1 MPGEMHHDDLAVRSG
16 KAGNRHVLALWEACP
31 KGDDG
36 IPSYVDF
43 NLNSVGALRE
53 SCLVVEPDG
62 AGDWYYVFYGA
73 DLARNAKIDMTGRRL
88 SELDGG
94 AAEAIRSAYQSA
106 TTERRPLLLTHGAM
120 YSQAV
125 HTWERMILPVR
136 GPNGVMLLTLA
147 LPLVLRQ
154 DLLEAILRSGPV
166 PMASGAPV
174 FDADGHLVDITILLA
189 NQSAGQLFEREFCP
203 SRTIRISELV
213 DNLAEIDLL
222 DFCSLVFLHGTPSR
236 LEAKCRIGGRE
247 SDYEIG
253 ISRFDGGLT
262 LTFADLGEL
271 RRAYNALERQQA
283 ELVAANRTLER
294 QKAELAALAE
304 EMRTARKALDE
315 EIAQRNALESEL
327 RRLASVDDLTGTMN
341 RRAFLEIVHREVAR
355 SDRYGNP
362 VAIAILDLD
371 RFKAI
376 NDTYGHGVGDEV
388 LREAAGILAA
398 TTRVGIDE
406 IGRLG
411 GEEFGVLLPETTL
424 EGGRMAAERMRAAL
438 SEMAIEV
445 DGEAIPVQASF
456 GVAVWEPGYGT
467 VEAWM
472 GAADMALYQ
481 AKEHGR
487 NRVEVARAADAAVEA
502 SGRAA

>member
-1 MPGEMHHDDLAVRSG
+1 MPGEIHHDDLAARTG
-16 KAGNRHVLALWEACP
+16 KAGNRHILALWESCP

-36 IPSYVDF
+36 VPSYVDF

-62 AGDWYYVFYGA
+62 DGDWYYVFYGA
-73 DLARNAKIDMTGRRL
+73 DLARNAKIDMTGRLL

-94 AAEAIRSAYQSA
+94 GAEAIRTAYARA
-106 TTERRPLLLTHGAM
+106 TAELRPLLLTHGAM

-136 GPNGVMLLTLA
+136 GPKGILLVSQA

-166 PMASGAPV
+166 PMFSGTPN
-174 FDADGHLVDITILLA
+174 FDGEGRLADITILLA

-203 SRTIRISELV
+203 SRTVRISELV
-213 DNLAEIDLL
+213 DNLTEIDLL
-222 DFCSLVFLHGTPSR
+222 DFCNLVFVHGTPSR

-262 LTFADLGEL
+262 LTFSDLGEL
-271 RRAYNALERQQA
+271 RRAYNVLERQQA

-304 EMRTARKALDE
+304 EMHTARKALDE

-388 LREAAGILAA
+388 LRAAAGVLAS
-398 TTRVGIDE
+398 TSRVGIDE

-424 EGGRMAAERMRAAL
+424 EGGKMAAERMRAAL
-438 SEMAIEV
+438 AEMDIEV
-445 DGEAIPVQASF
+445 EGQPIPVQASF
-456 GVAVWEPGYGT
+456 GVAVWEPSYGT

-472 GAADMALYQ
+472 GAADIALYR
-481 AKEHGR
+481 AKERGR
-487 NRVEVARAADAAVEA
+487 NRVETTVPEDAPTA

>member
-1 MPGEMHHDDLAVRSG
+1 MPGEIHHDDLAARTG
-16 KAGNRHVLALWEACP
+16 KAGNRHILALWEACP
-31 KGDDG
+31 KSDGG

-62 AGDWYYVFYGA
+62 EADWYYVFYGA

-94 AAEAIRSAYQSA
+94 AAEALRAAYA
-106 TTERRPLLLTHGAM
+106 RAMTELRPLLLTHGAM
-120 YSQAV
+120 FSQSV
-125 HTWERMILPVR
+125 HTWERVILPVR
-136 GPNGVMLLTLA
+136 GPKGVMLVSQA
-147 LPLVLRQ
+147 LPLLLRQ

-166 PMASGAPV
+166 PMFSGAPV
-174 FDADGHLVDITILLA
+174 FGPDGGLADITILLA

-203 SRTIRISELV
+203 SRSVRISELV
-213 DNLAEIDLL
+213 GNLAEMDLL
-222 DFCSLVFLHGTPSR
+222 DFCNLVLVHGTPSR
-236 LEAKCRIGGRE
+236 LEAKCRIGERE

-283 ELVAANRTLER
+283 ELVAVNRTLER

-304 EMRTARKALDE
+304 EMQTARKALDE

-388 LREAAGILAA
+388 LREAAGILAS

-424 EGGRMAAERMRAAL
+424 DGGRMAAERMRAAL
-438 SEMAIEV
+438 AEMAIEV
-445 DGEAIPVQASF
+445 DGRPVPVQASF

-472 GAADMALYQ
+472 GAADMALYR
-481 AKEHGR
+481 AKEAGR
-487 NRVEVARAADAAVEA
+487 NRVETTGPDDTAEAA
-502 SGRAA
+502 GRAA